1 MTSQIRGM
9 SADDRREWLEHLMAT
24 VDAADALDRSP
35 EITEEETQMTVVVE
49 EEDFPT
55 ISG

>member
-1 MTSQIRGM
+1 MTSQIQGM
-9 SADDRREWLEHLMAT
+9 SADDQWKWLEHLMAT

-35 EITEEETQMTVVVE
+35 EITEDETQMTVVAE

>member
-1 MTSQIRGM
+1 MTSQIRGI

-35 EITEEETQMTVVVE
+35 EIMEEQTQIVVVE

-55 ISG
+55 TSG

>member
-9 SADDRREWLEHLMAT
+9 SADDRQEWLEHLMAT
-24 VDAADALDRSP
+24 VDAADALDSSP
-35 EITEEETQMTVVVE
+35 EITEDGTQMTVVAE

-55 ISG
+55 ISR

>member
-1 MTSQIRGM
+1 MTSQIRDM
-9 SADDRREWLEHLMAT
+9 SADDRQEWLEHLMAT
-24 VDAADALDRSP
+24 VDAADALDRSL
-35 EITEEETQMTVVVE
+35 EITEEETQMTVVTE

>member
-35 EITEEETQMTVVVE
+35 EITEEGTVVVE

>member
-9 SADDRREWLEHLMAT
+9 SVDDRREWLEHLMAT
-24 VDAADALDRSP
+24 VDAADTLDRSP
-35 EITEEETQMTVVVE
+35 EITEEGTVVAE

-55 ISG
+55 TSG

>member
-1 MTSQIRGM
+1 M
-9 SADDRREWLEHLMAT
+9 SADDRQEWLEHLMAT

-35 EITEEETQMTVVVE
+35 EITEEETQTVVAE

-55 ISG
+55 TSG